1 MPSKK
6 VISVDEKALAD
17 ARRRAAETR
26 QLVQDNPA
34 VGLLTAQEQAEAAP
48 FYFVVRGYIQELKE
62 AREAAKLTLGDISA
76 RTGLAVESLSRLET
90 GALTNPTWK
99 TLGLYAA
106 ALNLRP
112 YLSVVPTPS
121 ANQAG

>member
-1 MPSKK
+1 MSSKK
-6 VISVDEKALAD
+6 VMPVGEKTLAD
-17 ARRRAAETR
+17 ARQRAAQTR
-26 QLVQDNPA
+26 QLLQDQPPA
-34 VGLLTAQEQAEAAP
+34 ELLTAQEQADAAP

-62 AREAAKLTLGDISA
+62 AREAAKLTLSDISV

-106 ALNLRP
+106 ALGLRP
-112 YLSVVPTPS
+112 YLSVAPAPS
-121 ANQAG
+121 ANQPA

>member
-26 QLVQDNPA
+26 QLLQDNPA
-34 VGLLTAQEQAEAAP
+34 AGLLTAQEQADAAP

-62 AREAAKLTLGDISA
+62 AREAAKLTLSDIAA

-106 ALNLRP
+106 ALGLRP
-112 YLSVVPTPS
+112 YLSVVPAPP
-121 ANQAG
+121 ANQSS